1 METTKL
7 PKVKYLRVHDTQ
19 LKEWILEIMK
29 DEKMRFARANDVALE
44 IQERYGG
51 IASSHLNKIRK
62 MRLNVQNF
70 LPEEEKIRR
79 AKIER
84 M

>member
-1 METTKL
+1 MKTKL

>member
-1 METTKL
+1 METKL

>member
-19 LKEWILEIMK
+19 LKEWIIEIMK

-62 MRLNVQNF
+62 MRLDVQDY

>member
-7 PKVKYLRVHDTQ
+7 PKIKYLRVHDTQ

-29 DEKMRFARANDVALE
+29 DDKMRFARANDVALE

-62 MRLNVQNF
+62 MRIDVQNF

-79 AKIER
+79 AEIER
-84 M
+84 I

>member
-1 METTKL
+1 
-7 PKVKYLRVHDTQ
+7 
-19 LKEWILEIMK
+19 
-29 DEKMRFARANDVALE
+29 MRFARANDVALE

-62 MRLNVQNF
+62 MRLDVQSY

-79 AKIER
+79 AEIER
-84 M
+84 I

>member
-7 PKVKYLRVHDTQ
+7 PKVKYLRIHDTQ
-19 LKEWILEIMK
+19 LKEWIIEIMK

-51 IASSHLNKIRK
+51 LASSHLNKIRK
-62 MRLNVQNF
+62 MRLNVQDY